1 MINRA
6 LNTLES
12 GRVMR
17 YHAAPT
23 VTPQMLGHHAW
34 GVAVIALYLTGG
46 NPSAELL
53 KACILHDAAEL
64 FTGDVPFSVKRDNLE
79 AKAMYELLEAQAHAN
94 LVMELPDL
102 TSSDQAILKLA
113 DTLEGLIWCYKN
125 EREGPVTHR
134 WLHALKAGLE
144 KFTQVLPQDIL
155 DRAMLL
161 AMKPRTK

>member
-1 MINRA
+1 
-6 LNTLES
+6 
-12 GRVMR
+12 MR

-64 FTGDVPFSVKRDNLE
+64 FTGDVPFSVKRDNRE
-79 AKAMYELLEAQAHAN
+79 AKAMYELMEAQAHTN

-102 TSSDQAILKLA
+102 TLSDQAILKLA

-125 EREGPVTHR
+125 EREGPVTDR
-134 WLHALKAGLE
+134 WVDALKAGLK
-144 KFTQVLPQDIL
+144 KFKAVLPPEIL
-155 DRAMLL
+155 HRATLIS
-161 AMKPRTK
+161 AKPRTK